1 MSPCPSPSPIHRRS
15 RRRLKPS
22 QTLEKRPPTAQTGLR
37 AWGIYLLF
45 GLLTALAA
53 AAPGMSVHG
62 MAARDTAAPGES
74 IPGGTIPGTITYLP
88 FVSDTGSADP
98 PPEYTAIPVVGPP
111 VDRSPEVNAD
121 LNLALRSYITST
133 APAELININGPTD
146 GDPPQLVGLFN
157 TTRMPDFAATYRVY
171 DWDWGCGPDGCQGA
185 PIENPPATLLELVA
199 TEGEAVYIPTRNAEI
214 YGGGF
219 RAMVLYATPT
229 RLTLTYTRED
239 TPAIGYVVHLEDLAV
254 EATLVSLYE
263 SLQAAGRGELPAIR
277 HGERVGR
284 VTGSSLK
291 VVIRD
296 TGSFMDP
303 RSRKDWWQGY
313 LHAR

>member
-1 MSPCPSPSPIHRRS
+1 MPWS
-15 RRRLKPS
+15 L
-22 QTLEKRPPTAQTGLR
+22 GV
-37 AWGIYLLF
+37 LF
-45 GLLTALAA
+45 GLLVVLAA
-53 AAPGMSVHG
+53 
-62 MAARDTAAPGES
+62 TASPLRAYGETV
-74 IPGGTIPGTITYLP
+74 PDETIPGTRAFLP
-88 FVSDTGSADP
+88 LISDTVSAEP
-98 PPEYTAIPVVGPP
+98 APVYAAIPIAGPP
-111 VDRSPEVNAD
+111 VDRPAEINGD

-157 TTRMPDFAATYRVY
+157 TTRMPDFVAAYRVH
-171 DWDWGCGPDGCQGA
+171 DWDWACGPDGCRGV
-185 PIENPPATLLELVA
+185 PIDNPPATLLELAA
-199 TEGEAVYIPTRNAEI
+199 TAGEAVYIPTRNAEI

-219 RAMVLYATPT
+219 RAMVLYAAPT

-239 TPAIGYVVHLEDLAV
+239 TPAVGYVVHLEDLAV
-254 EATLVSLYE
+254 EAALVTLYE
-263 SLQAAGRGELPAIR
+263 SLNAAGRGELPAIR

-284 VTGSSLK
+284 VTGASLK

-313 LHAR
+313 LHGR